1 MPSVICVHFSQLVEH
16 CDTNRHTRHNT
27 MECTHA
33 MILVSA
39 LNVKFQEVTFMVEL
53 LVISVT

>member
-16 CDTNRHTRHNT
+16 CA

-39 LNVKFQEVTFMVEL
+39 LNVKFHEVTFMVEL